1 MSSKMSQKNH
11 IRKDK
16 DKKNLDKM
24 DKAMKDVKRIG
35 IVSCCIIGV
44 FLIIGIFVNNNEKSY
59 AAGFLTEV
67 PDAFYSYVVNG
78 DGNDVTVTNNLI
90 TGIGIPWEFSGYE
103 AVDDGSGSYT
113 MGDKI
118 SFIYCVDRQKNMD
131 DNILYTKGDSV
142 KNEITLD
149 SQGITASY
157 PGLIY
162 IILNDNIVENYSLT
176 IPSGQTEDTMNYYL
190 AQVAIW
196 YYIDTVNGTDYN
208 FTADEKTTI
217 DESSYGTIIS
227 DLVNGAL
234 NYQAYTTTDS
244 YITIDDSSITYSLIG
259 DYIETSLITPVGSN
273 SYFESYSVQV
283 NDSSSGIEILDADG
297 NVVTGLIDAN
307 EGFKVRIPVSATQDN
322 DFTLPIT
329 VSAYFSNNYD
339 AYVYIPDNSAAQ
351 RALLGKVERVSTPT
365 TFYLKAPTIDIP
377 DTNSTSFLIY
387 GLGAFIVIAGV
398 VLIVVAK
405 KPNNAKKK

>member
-24 DKAMKDVKRIG
+24 DKAMRDVKRIG

-78 DGNDVTVTNNLI
+78 DSTIVTFTNNLI

-118 SFIYCVDRQKNMD
+118 SFIYCVDRQKNMG

-157 PGLIY
+157 SGLIY
-162 IILNDNIVENYSLT
+162 IILNDNIVENYGLT

-190 AQVAIW
+190 AQVAVW

>member
-24 DKAMKDVKRIG
+24 DKAMRDVKRIG

-78 DGNDVTVTNNLI
+78 DITNITFTNNLI

-118 SFIYCVDRQKNMD
+118 SFIYCVDRQKNMG

-157 PGLIY
+157 SGLIY
-162 IILNDNIVENYSLT
+162 IILNDNIVENYGLT

-190 AQVAIW
+190 AQVAVW
-196 YYIDTVNGTDYN
+196 YYIDTVNGNDYN

>member
-24 DKAMKDVKRIG
+24 DKAMRDVKRIG

-78 DGNDVTVTNNLI
+78 DITNITFTNNLI

-118 SFIYCVDRQKNMD
+118 SFIYCVDRQKNMG

-157 PGLIY
+157 SGLIY
-162 IILNDNIVENYSLT
+162 IILNDNIVENYGLT

-190 AQVAIW
+190 AQVAVW

>member
-24 DKAMKDVKRIG
+24 DKAMRDVKRIG
-35 IVSCCIIGV
+35 VVSCCIIGV

-78 DGNDVTVTNNLI
+78 DITNITFTNNLI

-118 SFIYCVDRQKNMD
+118 SFIYCVDRQKNMG

-157 PGLIY
+157 SGLIY
-162 IILNDNIVENYSLT
+162 IILNDNIVENYGLT

-190 AQVAIW
+190 AQVAVW
-196 YYIDTVNGTDYN
+196 YYIDTVNGNDYN